1 MLPTVLETMAMFTLA
16 AAGGQCILPEAPVI
30 NIKPTTANIQYDF
43 SKTDAELTAMKS
55 NTISPYGIGVDLV
68 TKGLRHDKPEMS
80 YNIEFGSS
88 QNPKNGTFCVWY
100 KQINVDIK
108 LSPKIFIAKGYNK
121 GKCGQF
127 ILEHEKKHVLVDR
140 KVMNKYSKMMGQS
153 IQNAVNLAGAQ
164 GPYNYAQINEIR
176 ESMQKHIE
184 SAINSVLLLMKN
196 EMNQKQ
202 QAIDSKEE
210 YDEGAK
216 VCRDLTNAVNR
227 EKSRY

>member
-1 MLPTVLETMAMFTLA
+1 MLPTVLETMAIFTLA
-16 AAGGQCILPEAPVI
+16 AAPVQQCVLPEAPVI

-68 TKGLRHDKPEMS
+68 TKGLRHDKPEMN
-80 YNIEFGSS
+80 YNITFGTS

-100 KQINVDIK
+100 KQIDVNIK
-108 LSPKIFIAKGYNK
+108 LAPKIFIAKGYNK
-121 GKCGQF
+121 GECGQF
-127 ILEHEKKHVLVDR
+127 ILDHEKKHVLIDR

-164 GPYNYAQINEIR
+164 GPYNLTQINEIR
-176 ESMQKHIE
+176 GGMQRHIE
-184 SAINSVLLLMKN
+184 SAIDSVLLLMKN
-196 EMNQKQ
+196 EMNQQQ

-210 YDEGAK
+210 YDEGSK
-216 VCRDLTNAVNR
+216 VCRELTKEVN
-227 EKSRY
+227 KSKKY